1 MTKFSPILKL
11 IFLYGAFAF
20 PAFYFVYK
28 FGNPDYG
35 CRDYR
40 DYYSLFKDL
49 DISGV
54 EAPFN
59 MRLLSTFFVHIL
71 YKMGFHYNT
80 EIIFSN
86 NGLDTSV
93 YFCAVFLNYLSVI
106 GTCMVLYFL
115 IKKQFHDAFY
125 AFGGGLLYLL
135 GFGTL
140 FFVLMPITD
149 AFSIFLFA
157 IAFYFYLE
165 KKYSLFFILILL
177 IFQREY
183 YFMALGLLALCD
195 YWKHRDKFYLYTL
208 LLCILCFTI
217 YIVLRK
223 TVFYTPKYDH
233 QASTGFFLSSVFSLK
248 FPMIPFIKQT
258 LMTMNISL
266 VYVAVIVYKKI
277 KGLKFDTFAFMKM
290 VLLFVQIAI
299 ISFAAVFGNNMGR
312 YFYMLIP
319 IVIFYLMEELNV
331 FRGPADQHVG
341 LS

>member
-1 MTKFSPILKL
+1 LVL
-11 IFLYGAFAF
+11 LYGALAF

-49 DISGV
+49 DINGV

-59 MRLLSTFFVHIL
+59 MRLLSSFFVHIL
-71 YKMGFHYNT
+71 YKMGLHYDT

-86 NGLDTSV
+86 NGLDKGVFFCSV
-93 YFCAVFLNYLSVI
+93 LLNYFSVI
-106 GTCMVLYFL
+106 GTCVVMYFL
-115 IKKQFHDAFY
+115 LKKYFLDAFY

-149 AFSIFLFA
+149 AFSIFLFS
-157 IAFYFYLE
+157 IAFYYYLQ
-165 KKYSLFFILILL
+165 KRYALFFVLALL

-183 YFMALGLLALCD
+183 YFLALGLVALCD
-195 YWKHRDKFYLYTL
+195 FWKQRDKFYLYTL
-208 LLCILCFTI
+208 VLCVLCFTI

-223 TVFYTPKYDH
+223 TLFYTPKYDH

-248 FPMIPFIKQT
+248 FPLVPFIKQT
-258 LMTMNISL
+258 LMTMNIT
-266 VYVAVIVYKKI
+266 VIYIGVLIYKKWKRLSI
-277 KGLKFDTFAFMKM
+277 GKFDFVKV
-290 VLLFVQIAI
+290 VLLFLQITV

-319 IVIFYLMEELNV
+319 MVIFYLMSELNV
-331 FRGPADQHVG
+331 FRPATDQYDR
-341 LS
+341 SR